1 MKVTAPV
8 PTPHIAAQ
16 MGDIAKVVLMP
27 GDPLRAKY
35 IAETYL
41 DNLQAVHFECATC
54 SASPALYKGKRV
66 SVMGSGMGVPSFSL
80 YASELFNFYD
90 VDAILR
96 VGSAG
101 GTMDHVKM
109 RDIVIA
115 MSASTDSSFARPMD
129 FPGILAPSADYSLV
143 SQAVQAAKDLG
154 IMEKVH
160 VGRIFTSDYFYT
172 LYDTH
177 EILRRTGHLCTEMET
192 AGLYL
197 TAQRYNKRALSILTI
212 SDHLFTKEVLTAEER
227 QTTFNEMMEIALET
241 AWHNA

>member
-41 DNLQAVHFECATC
+41 DNLQQFT
-54 SASPALYKGKRV
+54 SIRNMLGFTGTYKGKRV

-90 VDAILR
+90 VNAIIR